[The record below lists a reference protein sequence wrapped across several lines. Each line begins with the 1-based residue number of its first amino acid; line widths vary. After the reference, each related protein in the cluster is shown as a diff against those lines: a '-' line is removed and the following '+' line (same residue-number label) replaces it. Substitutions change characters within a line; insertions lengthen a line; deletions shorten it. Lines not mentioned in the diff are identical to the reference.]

1 MDQQALL
8 LNSLRREQTWRA
20 ADAVQAAVPPPTAA
34 AAATPVAMPLAAL
47 AAVAPAASPM
57 ASAANSEAG
66 RRAPGT
72 HYSPSFSAGGVLST
86 PGQAC
91 VLAELDSLDA
101 EIEGLHVSLHDA
113 AVKFGVDVGAPG
125 AASE

>member
-20 ADAVQAAVPPPTAA
+20 ADAVRAAAPPPT

-72 HYSPSFSAGGVLST
+72 HYSPSVSAGGVLST

-113 AVKFGVDVGAPG
+113 AVKFGVDVGA
-125 AASE
+125 ASE

>member
-1 MDQQALL
+1 MAGGG
-8 LNSLRREQTWRA
+8 RRAGGA
-20 ADAVQAAVPPPTAA
+20 APPPTA

-72 HYSPSFSAGGVLST
+72 HYSPSVSAGGVLST

-113 AVKFGVDVGAPG
+113 AVKFGVDVGG
-125 AASE
+125 AGGGERIGNPIQIKCCEF

>member
-1 MDQQALL
+1 MF
-8 LNSLRREQTWRA
+8 
-20 ADAVQAAVPPPTAA
+20 
-34 AAATPVAMPLAAL
+34 PLYI
-47 AAVAPAASPM
+47 VR
-57 ASAANSEAG
+57 NGRG

-72 HYSPSFSAGGVLST
+72 HYSPSVFAGGVLST

-113 AVKFGVDVGAPG
+113 AVKFGVDVVEP
-125 AASE
+125 SLTEWSWRSTI

>member
-1 MDQQALL
+1 
-8 LNSLRREQTWRA
+8 
-20 ADAVQAAVPPPTAA
+20 
-34 AAATPVAMPLAAL
+34 MPLAAL

-57 ASAANSEAG
+57 A
-66 RRAPGT
+66 
-72 HYSPSFSAGGVLST
+72 SAGGVLST

-125 AASE
+125 AASEE

>member
-1 MDQQALL
+1 MRLTFFVKL
-8 LNSLRREQTWRA
+8 TTSSLRCATSSLSA
-20 ADAVQAAVPPPTAA
+20 SFSLLSAAVR
-34 AAATPVAMPLAAL
+34 
-47 AAVAPAASPM
+47 ASPM

-72 HYSPSFSAGGVLST
+72 HYSPSVSAGGVLST

>member
-1 MDQQALL
+1 MAGGG
-8 LNSLRREQTWRA
+8 RGA
-20 ADAVQAAVPPPTAA
+20 GGGAA
-34 AAATPVAMPLAAL
+34 AADGGGGDAGRDALAAL
-47 AAVAPAASPM
+47 ATVAPAASPM

-72 HYSPSFSAGGVLST
+72 HYSPSVSAGGVLD

-101 EIEGLHVSLHDA
+101 EIEGLHVSSTMPPSSLA
-113 AVKFGVDVGAPG
+113 STSGAPG